1 MEDPSS
7 GSAAIGHSKARTF
20 GRQGPGQ
27 RSRKLGWMVP
37 LKSRSWKRRLERSRR
52 RWLWSEERER
62 KEQGSRQEEQRKG
75 SSVGQQSLGVCQQ
88 QGQGRGEIIP
98 TLATAVSKES
108 TAATLDWGDIL
119 KLCADLNKSGCA
131 LAWCLFN
138 AEELYHQYGNS
149 TFKRCF
155 FVMDME
161 LKAGR
166 RRSAFPF
173 CEGDF
178 AATKEVCQKT
188 SLAESVTDTFCLGSC
203 WPVAPATVSG
213 AGRNLFAVAAGARRQ
228 SAWC

>member
-1 MEDPSS
+1 
-7 GSAAIGHSKARTF
+7 
-20 GRQGPGQ
+20 
-27 RSRKLGWMVP
+27 
-37 LKSRSWKRRLERSRR
+37 
-52 RWLWSEERER
+52 
-62 KEQGSRQEEQRKG
+62 
-75 SSVGQQSLGVCQQ
+75 VGQQSLGVCQQ

>member
-1 MEDPSS
+1 M
-7 GSAAIGHSKARTF
+7 
-20 GRQGPGQ
+20 
-27 RSRKLGWMVP
+27 
-37 LKSRSWKRRLERSRR
+37 
-52 RWLWSEERER
+52 
-62 KEQGSRQEEQRKG
+62 
-75 SSVGQQSLGVCQQ
+75 GQQSLGVGQQ
-88 QGQGRGEIIP
+88 QGQGRGEITP

-108 TAATLDWGDIL
+108 TAGTLDWGDIL

-155 FVMDME
+155 SVMDME

-166 RRSAFPF
+166 HRSAFPF

-188 SLAESVTDTFCLGSC
+188 SLAGSVTAELEEKGLGRAGLYSLWSRPQPFC
-203 WPVAPATVSG
+203 SG
-213 AGRNLFAVAAGARRQ
+213 GWCKEAKRMVLAVETSVGRMESHGLAEHIDLKRPGKGAVI
-228 SAWC
+228 S